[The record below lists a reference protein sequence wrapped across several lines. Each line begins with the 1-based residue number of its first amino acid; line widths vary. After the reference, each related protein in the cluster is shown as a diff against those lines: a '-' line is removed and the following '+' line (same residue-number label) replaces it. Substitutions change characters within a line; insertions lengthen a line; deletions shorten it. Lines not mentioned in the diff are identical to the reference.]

1 MSTELLLFGDA
12 PNMDI
17 VTQRTFCSGH
27 CLGVCTYHISF
38 VAYTV
43 RDLLA
48 VKRAVYIGVTK

>member
-1 MSTELLLFGDA
+1 MSTELLLFGDG

-38 VAYTV
+38 VADTV
-43 RDLLA
+43 RDLLV
-48 VKRAVYIGVTK
+48 VKRA